1 MMWKRFAAT
10 LRKPKWR
17 FGSYSALVMALL
29 IAIAVLV
36 NVAVDSLET
45 HYGWQKDYSFN
56 GYTATGEETA
66 KALETLTQPVTLYLL
81 YQSGDM
87 DSQLYEV
94 LMRYHRLNDLIT
106 VKPIDLAKNPG
117 FLNLFE
123 GDLQTSVTS
132 DSVVVS
138 CEATGRH
145 KILSYED
152 FITQGYNI
160 ETGSFEI
167 AGLAYEKN
175 VTEALLYVTQSSVPV
190 IGISQGHGELSTETM
205 ETLIDFLQANSYDV
219 ETVNLLAGDTL
230 DGVDLFVIANPYKD
244 FTQEEIETL
253 QAFAQNGG
261 SFFVIRDYTDPLDL
275 QNYQALLNSYGI
287 IPLPGIVV
295 AGAEDS
301 GSYYGERIYLLPY
314 FNTLDMTVPLIENG
328 MNVLLLVGASAFET
342 PADQMDASLSAAT
355 VLKSGP
361 NAYLRNTTEGDGSID
376 YQEGDRKGELT
387 LAILSAR
394 MHASGNVSRMFAIG
408 NSTVF
413 TDEYIYQ
420 RTFNQE
426 FILQL
431 MYELLPQKNIS
442 LDIVAK
448 TALHPGLT
456 VQSAA
461 PAAVLLITLP
471 VLLLLLSLYVLLP
484 RRNR

>member
-1 MMWKRFAAT
+1 MMWKRFVT
-10 LRKPKWR
+10 MLRKPKWR

-29 IAIAVLV
+29 ISIAVLISI
-36 NVAVDSLET
+36 AIDSLET
-45 HYGWQKDYSFN
+45 NYGWQKDYSFN

-66 KALETLTQPVTLYLL
+66 KALATLTQPVTLYLL
-81 YQSGDM
+81 YQSNDM
-87 DSQLYEV
+87 DNQLFEV
-94 LMRYHRLNDLIT
+94 LMRYHLLNDLIT

-117 FLNLFE
+117 FLTLFE
-123 GDLQTSVTS
+123 GDLQASVSADT
-132 DSVVVS
+132 VVVS

-145 KILSYED
+145 KILSYKD

-167 AGLAYEKN
+167 AGLAYEKS
-175 VTEALLYVTQSSVPV
+175 VTEALLYVSQNSVPV
-190 IGISQGHGELSTETM
+190 IGVSQGHGELSPETM
-205 ETLIDFLQANSYDV
+205 ETLLDFLQANSYDV
-219 ETVNLLAGDTL
+219 KTVNLLSGDTL

-244 FTQEEIETL
+244 FTQGEIETL

-275 QNYQALLNSYGI
+275 QNYQALLGSYAVT
-287 IPLPGIVV
+287 PLPGIVV
-295 AGAEDS
+295 AGAEDA

-314 FNTLDMTVPLIENG
+314 FNAMDMTLPLITNG
-328 MNVLLLVGASAFET
+328 MDVLLLVGASAFET
-342 PADQMDASLSAAT
+342 PADQPDASLSAAT

-361 NAYLRNTTEGDGSID
+361 NAYLRNTTDGDGSID

-394 MHASGNVSRMFAIG
+394 MHPNGNISRMFAIG

-420 RTFNQE
+420 RTFNQQ

-442 LDIVAK
+442 LDIAAK
-448 TALHPGLT
+448 AALRPGLT

-461 PAAVLLITLP
+461 PAAVLLVTVP
-471 VLLLLLSLYVLLP
+471 VLLLLISLYVLLP
-484 RRNR
+484 RRNK